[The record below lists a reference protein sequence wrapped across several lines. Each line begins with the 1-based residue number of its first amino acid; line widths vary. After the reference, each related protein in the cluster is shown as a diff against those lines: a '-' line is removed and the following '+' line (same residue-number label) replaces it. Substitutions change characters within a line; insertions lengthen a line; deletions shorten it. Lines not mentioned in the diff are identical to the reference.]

1 MIEHV
6 TVEQI
11 RSWPMREGWR
21 VAPTTGERVKLGS
34 NVIIGSNV
42 SIDSNVSINS
52 NVIIGNYVTIDSC
65 VSIGSNVIIDSNV
78 SIDHDVIIGSYST
91 LGSNVRIDSHVR
103 IGSYVRI
110 PVYRGAEFPMHW
122 ASVGHIRSGCLCK
135 SFQWWRENVV
145 RCAEEHKY
153 SEGEQKLYAFFIE
166 QIIAWETMM
175 VAAGLLGMAKKGGE

>member
-11 RSWPMREGWR
+11 RSWPMREGWH

-42 SIDSNVSINS
+42 SINSNVSVS
-52 NVIIGNYVTIDSC
+52 HDVIIGNYVTIDSC

-78 SIDHDVIIGSYST
+78 SIDHDVIIGSY
-91 LGSNVRIDSHVR
+91 
-103 IGSYVRI
+103 VRI
-110 PVYRGAEFPMHW
+110 PVYRGAEFSMHW

-153 SEGEQKLYAFFIE
+153 SEGEQKLYAFFVE